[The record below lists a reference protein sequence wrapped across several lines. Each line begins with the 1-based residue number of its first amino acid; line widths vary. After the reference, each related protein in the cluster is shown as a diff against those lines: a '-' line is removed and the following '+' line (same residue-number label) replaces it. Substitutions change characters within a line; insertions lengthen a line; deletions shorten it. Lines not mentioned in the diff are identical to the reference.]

1 MPERTRNTSPT
12 MSSVATLLHSLRK
25 LRIAAITARMTT
37 VRMNVA
43 RFELIE
49 ATPTL
54 SSMAVSPANK
64 GLSRG
69 DQLSV
74 LELGQQSVTHHSGL
88 MAWNVKTRWF
98 LPRKTVANSQRNI
111 WLVGL

>member
-12 MSSVATLLHSLRK
+12 MSSVATLLHSLWK

-37 VRMNVA
+37 VGINVA
-43 RFELIE
+43 RFELID

-54 SSMAVSPANK
+54 SSAAVSPANK

-74 LELGQQSVTHHSGL
+74 LELGKQIVTPSSGVDGVERKDT
-88 MAWNVKTRWF
+88 MVPAS
-98 LPRKTVANSQRNI
+98 KTVANPQRNI